1 MVAEPLGSSGVPA
14 VPTTPKGLATRQR
27 LLEAARSVFARD
39 GFVNARMADIA
50 TEGGLSLGALYRYF
64 ENKEDLF
71 EHLVVDIHEELFTAS
86 RASEHRFAVEPFA
99 ALREANL
106 GYLSHYYEHR
116 DVMRVLV
123 EASTV
128 DPRFREIW
136 WGMRARHSARF
147 LQAAHDDFGITDLDG
162 IDAAIAADAMTCLV
176 EQTAYVWYA
185 HEELHERDV
194 SLVQA
199 AEVVTRAWHRLFFAP
214 DDWSDTAPI
223 RRASL

>member
-1 MVAEPLGSSGVPA
+1 MPLACVDVPA
-14 VPTTPKGLATRQR
+14 VPTTPKGLATRRR
-27 LLEAARSVFARD
+27 LLEAARRTFARD
-39 GFVNARMADIA
+39 GFVSARMADIA
-50 TEGGLSLGALYRYF
+50 QEAELSLGALYRYF

-71 EHLVVDIHEELFTAS
+71 EQLVADIHEELFTAS

-106 GYLSHYYEHR
+106 GYLRHYYENR

-123 EASTV
+123 EASAV
-128 DPRFREIW
+128 DTRFREIW
-136 WGMRARHSARF
+136 WRMRARHSARF
-147 LQAAHDDFGITDLDG
+147 MQAARDDFGITDLDG
-162 IDAAIAADAMTCLV
+162 IDSAIAADAMTCLV

-185 HEELHERDV
+185 HEELHDRDV
-194 SLVQA
+194 SLDQA

-223 RRASL
+223 GQRGPL

>member
-1 MVAEPLGSSGVPA
+1 VPA

-27 LLEAARSVFARD
+27 LLSAARRIFARD
-39 GFVNARMADIA
+39 GFVNTRMADIA
-50 TEGGLSLGALYRYF
+50 EEAALSLGALYRYF

-71 EHLVVDIHEELFTAS
+71 EQLVADIHEELYIAS
-86 RASEHRFAVEPFA
+86 RAPQHRFSVEPFA

-106 GYLSHYYEHR
+106 GYLSHYYDNR

-123 EASTV
+123 EASAV
-128 DPRFREIW
+128 DPRFRDIW

-147 LQAAHDDFGITDLDG
+147 LQAAHDSFGITDLDG

-185 HEELHERDV
+185 HEELHDREVD
-194 SLVQA
+194 LDQA

-214 DDWSDTAPI
+214 DDWSDTAPVT
-223 RRASL
+223 RTAT